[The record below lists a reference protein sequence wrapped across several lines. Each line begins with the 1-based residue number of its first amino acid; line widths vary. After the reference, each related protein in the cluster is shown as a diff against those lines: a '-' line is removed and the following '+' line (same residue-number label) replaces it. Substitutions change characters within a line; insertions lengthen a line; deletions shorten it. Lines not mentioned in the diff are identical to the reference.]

1 MRPQVEISEFAETV
15 WQNLNYIEENIGIL
29 DQRSIFV
36 LVEKTKEIEHY
47 LAVLD
52 TKQHQ
57 ETDVRIINHLHF
69 IGTFIF
75 INIMYIYLYIV
86 SIHPSNIFPPISVCV
101 YIYVYIIIIIIII
114 LIFFFFF
121 LSLYIFIYI
130 CKYIYIYDSQREK
143 TF

>member
-57 ETDVRIINHLHF
+57 ETDVCIINHLQF

-86 SIHPSNIFPPISVCV
+86 SIHPSNIFPPISVC
-101 YIYVYIIIIIIII
+101 I
-114 LIFFFFF
+114 
-121 LSLYIFIYI
+121 
-130 CKYIYIYDSQREK
+130 YIYIYI
-143 TF
+143 